1 MTSTENPDKSQQQ
14 ETLSGRIPAFFH
26 VLGPANMPRRLIG
39 HIAMTCLVVLVIVA
53 SHNATVH
60 DSLEAFSLD
69 KERNLVPEQSA
80 SQTPSTLDVL
90 VKGVAPYTDQVN
102 RPKQDVIAH
111 TVRDGESVE
120 TIALHYNISAKTIIW
135 SNDLAD
141 EARIQA
147 GQELKILPVSGVLH
161 EVSAGETLEDVAAK
175 YLSDVDSI
183 IEFNRITDPDNLMPG
198 DQLVIP
204 GGSKLAPQIDEGSP
218 DAVQTG
224 VSKSQA
230 QAAAEAATK
239 LKPLDQPRAEPEPV
253 REPEPAPEQEPE
265 PTALKPFIYI
275 VKGGDTLSIIAGKFG
290 ISTESIVWANDLDGD
305 MIHIG
310 EELTIPPVSGVIYE
324 VEEGDAVHAIAD
336 RYGSSSTEIIKVN
349 GLAPPNYTIV
359 PGQILVVP
367 GGEPPPPPPPPQ
379 RVVHVVNEGESVA
392 AIAGRYSVNPL
403 SIINYNGL
411 PRPYTIWPGQRLV
424 IPGGA
429 VPSASQ
435 VARQPSAAERAV
447 VASAADSAGPSLASS
462 IIGIASKYLGFPYVW
477 GGSTPGVG
485 FDCSGYTWW
494 IFREVGR
501 PLPRDLWGQ
510 LQAGQRVDYDSL
522 QVGDMIF
529 FVNTYQPGLSH
540 NGLYIGNGQF
550 IHAASENTGVII
562 SSLSNPYWGNRY
574 YAASRHW

>member
-1 MTSTENPDKSQQQ
+1 MAV
-14 ETLSGRIPAFFH
+14 SGRILSFIHLP
-26 VLGPANMPRRLIG
+26 GPANMPRRLIG
-39 HIAMTCLVVLVIVA
+39 HVAMTCLVVAVIVA
-53 SHNATVH
+53 SHNATIH

-69 KERNLVPEQSA
+69 KESNLVPEEPVRQS
-80 SQTPSTLDVL
+80 PSTVDVL
-90 VKGVAPYTDQVN
+90 IKGVAPYTDQVN
-102 RPKQDVIAH
+102 RPKRDVLIH
-111 TVRDGESVE
+111 TVGEGESVG
-120 TIALHYNISAKTIIW
+120 TIADSYGISVPTIVW

-141 EARIQA
+141 EALIEP
-147 GQELKILPVSGVLH
+147 GQQLKILPVSGVLH
-161 EVSAGETLEDVAAK
+161 EVLAGESLEDVARK
-175 YLSDVDSI
+175 YRSDVGSI
-183 IEFNRITDPDNLMPG
+183 IEFNRITDPENLMPG

-204 GGSKLAPQIDEGSP
+204 GGSKLVPQVEMGSTGT
-218 DAVQTG
+218 VQTG
-224 VSKSQA
+224 VSKSEA

-239 LKPLDQPRAEPEPV
+239 LTALDQPRAEPEPV
-253 REPEPAPEQEPE
+253 PEPEPQ
-265 PTALKPFIYI
+265 PTAQKPFIYS
-275 VKGGDTLSIIAGKFG
+275 VEGGDTLNIIAAKFG
-290 ISTESIVWANDLDGD
+290 ISTESILWANDVDED
-305 MIHIG
+305 IIQIG
-310 EELTIPPVSGVIYE
+310 EELTIPPVSGVIHE
-324 VEEGDAVHAIAD
+324 VEDGDFVYTIAD
-336 RYGSSSTEIIKVN
+336 RYGSSSTEIIEVN

-359 PGQILVVP
+359 PGQLLVVP

-379 RVVHVVNEGESVA
+379 QVVHVVSEGESVG

-424 IPGGA
+424 IPGGVA
-429 VPSASQ
+429 PAPSAPQ
-435 VARQPSAAERAV
+435 VARQPSAAEKAV

-462 IIGIASKYLGFPYVW
+462 IIGTASKYLGFPYVW

-494 IFREVGR
+494 IFREIGR

-540 NGLYIGNGQF
+540 NGLYIGGGQF
-550 IHAASENTGVII
+550 IHAASESTGVII
-562 SSLSNPYWGNRY
+562 SSLSNPYWSNRY